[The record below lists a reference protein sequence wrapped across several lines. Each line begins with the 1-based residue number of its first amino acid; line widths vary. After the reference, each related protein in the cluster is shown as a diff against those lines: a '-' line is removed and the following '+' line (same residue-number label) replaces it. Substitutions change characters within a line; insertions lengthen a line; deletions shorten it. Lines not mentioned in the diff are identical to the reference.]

1 MIQDHHRYIVSFG
14 KLVIKLK
21 EVEVEGTASFRRNYI
36 NIRVLVFAY
45 MHFLLGI
52 ILWTMYIWIYISVSH
67 IKFTRTKFSQI
78 TPLQEGKG
86 GNI

>member
-45 MHFLLGI
+45 MHFLQGVFFGQCIFGSTHLPVTSNSPE
-52 ILWTMYIWIYISVSH
+52 LNLV
-67 IKFTRTKFSQI
+67 K
-78 TPLQEGKG
+78 
-86 GNI
+86 